1 MSVRPAAPPSAPSF
15 SRLAMA
21 CIALGALASAQGQ
34 AQAQSTSYNI
44 YGVIDITFGSFQLS
58 SKPGTPRV
66 TKVDGN
72 QMVTSYLGF
81 KGVEDL
87 GDGLKAGFVLESFL
101 RPDTGAYGRN
111 NASAVVKDDL
121 FWSRAANVYLQSN
134 YGKLTLGRQID
145 LVYAQAVG
153 YNPFGGAFG
162 LSPTIRLTFGPG
174 TGNDRGDSGW
184 SNAITYA
191 TPNMAGATVTASYQP
206 GETTD
211 KSERASY
218 AIAANYV
225 SGPFAAGGSWQTV
238 RSAEA
243 PKFDLAKGQ
252 RQTFGL
258 LNTSYDFGV
267 AKAFA
272 QYGELS
278 NSGYAGTARINT
290 KLYVLGASVPVTAK
304 GKVLASYGASM
315 EKPVE
320 SGTTPKTKH
329 TVLTLAYDHYLSKR
343 TDIYTAMMF
352 DKEKLA
358 GFKAGNTYL
367 VGVRHAF

>member
-1 MSVRPAAPPSAPSF
+1 MSVRPAVPSF
-15 SRLAMA
+15 TRLTAAGLA
-21 CIALGALASAQGQ
+21 CVALASVHGH
-34 AQAQSTSYNI
+34 AQAQSSVTM
-44 YGVIDITFGSFQLS
+44 YGVLDITFGSFQLS
-58 SKPGTPRV
+58 NSTGVKPV

-72 QMVTSYLGF
+72 QMITSYIGF

-87 GDGLKAGFVLESFL
+87 GGGMKAGFVLESFL
-101 RPDTGAYGRN
+101 RPDTGASGRN
-111 NASAVVKDDL
+111 NATPNVVKDDL
-121 FWSRAANVYLQSN
+121 FFTRAANVYLQSD
-134 YGKLTLGRQID
+134 YGKLTIGRQIN
-145 LVYAQAVG
+145 LVYAQALG

-191 TPNMAGATVTASYQP
+191 TPNMGGATVAVSYQP
-206 GETTD
+206 GEAAD

-225 SGPFAAGGSWQTV
+225 SGPFAVGGSWQTV
-238 RSAEA
+238 RSAQD
-243 PKFDLAKGQ
+243 PKLDFTKGQ

-267 AKAFA
+267 AKAFV

-278 NSGYAGTARINT
+278 NSGFAGGARIDT
-290 KLYVLGASVPVTAK
+290 KLYALGASVPVSAK
-304 GKVLASYGASM
+304 GKVLASYGVSM

-320 SGTTPKTKH
+320 GGTTPKTKH

-343 TDIYTAMMF
+343 TDIYTAVMV
-352 DKEKLA
+352 DEEKLP
-358 GFKAGNTYL
+358 GFKTGRTYL
-367 VGVRHAF
+367 VGLRHAF